1 MRLTYYELNFTAEFE
16 RGSIGAIILE
26 RSDAFECFLIALHKH
41 LEKEETSFV
50 LFERE
55 KEMDLT
61 KCCDFIAS
69 PFDLT
74 FKKKA
79 VTRNLFAELETV
91 AGEAD
96 LSGCFCEIYGKI
108 LNVLEQLRLASDYVI
123 GYSTDFSMQDIFKS
137 CSVHI
142 EEPTGTFAEKLIEYV
157 VVMNRLLKRVF
168 FVVAN
173 CRVYLADADYRHIQK
188 VAEYYDLCIIFVEN
202 TQLGLP
208 KVKKEYIIDV
218 DLCEIH

>member
-26 RSDAFECFLIALHKH
+26 RSDVFECFLIALHKH

-137 CSVHI
+137 CSVPVSYTHLDVYKRQDGG
-142 EEPTGTFAEKLIEYV
+142 TGHRRREVLEKLEKLEKGENRKRQPCGREARAV
-157 VVMNRLLKRVF
+157 VCVF
-168 FVVAN
+168 
-173 CRVYLADADYRHIQK
+173 CR
-188 VAEYYDLCIIFVEN
+188 E
-202 TQLGLP
+202 
-208 KVKKEYIIDV
+208 
-218 DLCEIH
+218 